1 MTPLLQI
8 ENLSISLPAG
18 GDRKLAVDD
27 VSLTLNPHEIVCVV
41 GESGSGKS
49 TLAHAVLGLLPRGL
63 RMLPLAHALPA
74 ARVSI
79 LTRADSPP
87 TPAAQCFIDC
97 LLEARGP
104 TGAQP

>member
-1 MTPLLQI
+1 MRLAFDAHKPPAPRDVIPCQSIAVALAIIAESDALGI
-8 ENLSISLPAG
+8 FVRNLFDHS
-18 GDRKLAVDD
+18 
-27 VSLTLNPHEIVCVV
+27 
-41 GESGSGKS
+41 
-49 TLAHAVLGLLPRGL
+49 LLPRGL
-63 RMLPLAHALPA
+63 RMLPLAHDLPA